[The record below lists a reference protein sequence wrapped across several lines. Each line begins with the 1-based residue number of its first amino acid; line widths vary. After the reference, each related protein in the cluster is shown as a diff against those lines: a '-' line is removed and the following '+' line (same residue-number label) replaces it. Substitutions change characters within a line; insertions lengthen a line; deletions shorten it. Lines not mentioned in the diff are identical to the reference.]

1 MVVILSLTQ
10 RVLVF
15 NQGHTIASGSPK
27 DIVNDPAVVEAYLG
41 RRREKRRR
49 A

>member
-1 MVVILSLTQ
+1 MEVILSLTQ

-15 NQGHTIASGSPK
+15 NQGHTIASGSPS
-27 DIVNDPAVVEAYLG
+27 DIVNDPAVIEAYLG
-41 RRREKRRR
+41 RRRERRRR